1 MLNTHR
7 HIFQI
12 DTPYSSIHDITLND
26 ALTRHAAAAVSHV
39 LAHPNVTANY
49 WSLRFLRKR
58 ANVVAGSWR
67 GAFGWGQKV
76 SAACVASARLSHVA
90 TNFFLQPVL
99 SAVLNST
106 VRPEV
111 LLCPPSA
118 PAAAELMGG

>member
-39 LAHPNVTANY
+39 LAHPNVTANC

-58 ANVVAGSWR
+58 ANVVAGIWR
-67 GAFGWGQKV
+67 GVFGWGQKV
-76 SAACVASARLSHVA
+76 SAGVRRKRA
-90 TNFFLQPVL
+90 LQPVL